1 MLDEGDRLLLS
12 RNNDGSSEVTI
23 SPDGWVDWAV
33 KNDLGRNGGSF
44 TGGPP
49 KICLHTT
56 ETRGWPGYQG
66 GATAP
71 HLTVMALP
79 MERKLV
85 AKQQTSLNVAAR
97 ALRNEDGGVQ
107 TNRDTVYQWELVGTC
122 DPAYAAKY
130 PDAYKWYDA
139 DDWALDQLSVMI
151 ANVAVVKGVLLQAPV
166 FLPYPSSYGNK
177 NGQRFSLSQWDNFN
191 GVCGH
196 QHVPENV
203 HGDPGSLNVAR
214 MLGQAVPDPISIV
227 VPPVPVN
234 RTPEIQTMPAPA
246 FPLGRC
252 SRHGVQAYYGPKSGP
267 DHSHS
272 GYYGATDRNNIR
284 SFQARLKDRGW
295 KRMDVDGLYGPVT
308 ADLTCQFQDDKRLG
322 VDGLI
327 GPATWRAAW
336 EAA

>member
-1 MLDEGDRLLLS
+1 M
-12 RNNDGSSEVTI
+12 TI
-23 SPDGWVDWAV
+23 SVDGWVDWAE
-33 KNDLGRNGGSF
+33 KQSWNRDGGSF

-56 ETRGWPGYQG
+56 ETRGWPSYRDGSV
-66 GATAP
+66 AP
-71 HLTVMALP
+71 HITVMALP

-85 AKQQTSLNVAAR
+85 ARQHTSLNVAAR

-107 TNRDTVYQWELVGTC
+107 TNRDSVYQFELVGTC
-122 DPAYAAKY
+122 DPAYAVKY
-130 PDAYKWYDA
+130 PDAFRWFDA
-139 DDWALDQLSVMI
+139 PEWALLHLSTMVANI
-151 ANVAVVKGVLLQAPV
+151 AVAKGVLLQAPA
-166 FLPYPSSYGNK
+166 FLPYPESYANK

-203 HGDPGSLNVAR
+203 HGDPGSLNVPF
-214 MLGQAVPDPISIV
+214 MLGTSTLAPISV
-227 VPPVPVN
+227 TPVPVN
-234 RTPEIQTMPAPA
+234 RTPEIHTMPAPA

-252 SRHGVQAYYGPKSGP
+252 RRHGVQAYYGPKSGP

-272 GYYGATDRNNIR
+272 GYYGAADRNNLR

-308 ADLTCQFQDDKRLG
+308 ADLTSQFQAEKRLG